1 MRMKPQGEI
10 LFKHDDYPK
19 MITPEKMMQKANG
32 QAEPFS
38 AFITVK
44 KKIYNRKPTNDKTGV
59 DISNRFEMLND
70 EICNFFMIDEEQE
83 EKSRMKKF
91 LKNIVPKESIEEKIK
106 HSLKTGT
113 KKVYLNGIKPIETK
127 NRFKLF
133 EDNSGENVDQ
143 IVRRKLEI

>member
-59 DISNRFEMLND
+59 DISNRE
-70 EICNFFMIDEEQE
+70 
-83 EKSRMKKF
+83 
-91 LKNIVPKESIEEKIK
+91 
-106 HSLKTGT
+106 
-113 KKVYLNGIKPIETK
+113 
-127 NRFKLF
+127 
-133 EDNSGENVDQ
+133 
-143 IVRRKLEI
+143 